1 MDNRFIGTGV
11 AIITPFLNGKIDF
24 DGLKK
29 VTEHVIQ
36 GGVNYIVVLGS
47 TGEAAMVDDSEAK
60 AILDYVI
67 EVNNKRIPIVAGN
80 FAGVN
85 TSEICKKISSYDF
98 DGVDALLIAS
108 PPYVKPSQAGLFDH
122 YSTIAEASPLPIILY
137 NVPGRT
143 KSNMEWQTVVKLAQ
157 SNSKF
162 IGVKEA
168 SGDMIQANKILMNKP
183 DNFFI
188 VSGDDETA
196 LPLLA
201 LGGHGVISVI
211 ANVFPKSFS
220 GMIKAAISGN
230 LTEAR
235 RLNNQTYNLHHHLYK
250 EGNPVGVKA
259 VAKLLGLCEDEVRLP
274 LTSMTKEGYKS
285 LINQVNNIKE

>member
-162 IGVKEA
+162 IGIKEA

>member
-1 MDNRFIGTGV
+1 
-11 AIITPFLNGKIDF
+11 
-24 DGLKK
+24 
-29 VTEHVIQ
+29 
-36 GGVNYIVVLGS
+36 
-47 TGEAAMVDDSEAK
+47 
-60 AILDYVI
+60 
-67 EVNNKRIPIVAGN
+67 
-80 FAGVN
+80 
-85 TSEICKKISSYDF
+85 
-98 DGVDALLIAS
+98 
-108 PPYVKPSQAGLFDH
+108 
-122 YSTIAEASPLPIILY
+122 
-137 NVPGRT
+137 
-143 KSNMEWQTVVKLAQ
+143 MEWQTVVKLAP

>member
-11 AIITPFLNGKIDF
+11 AIITPFQNGKIDF

-36 GGVNYIVVLGS
+36 GGVDYIVVLGS

-60 AILDYVI
+60 DILDYVI
-67 EVNNKRIPIVAGN
+67 KVNNKRLPIVAGN
-80 FAGVN
+80 FAGIN
-85 TSEICKKISSYDF
+85 TSQICQKITEYDF
-98 DGVDALLIAS
+98 NGVDALLIAS
-108 PPYVKPSQAGLFDH
+108 PPYVKPSQEGIFNH
-122 YSTIAEASPLPIILY
+122 YSSIAEASPLPIILY

-143 KSNMEWQTVVKLAQ
+143 KSNMEWQTVVKLAN

-162 IGVKEA
+162 IGIKEA
-168 SGDMIQANKILMNKP
+168 SGDMIQANKLLMNKP
-183 DNFFI
+183 ENFFV

-196 LPLLA
+196 LPLVA
-201 LGGHGVISVI
+201 LGGQGVISVI

-220 GMIKAAISGN
+220 EMISAAINGN
-230 LTEAR
+230 LKEAR
-235 RLNNQTYNLHHHLYK
+235 RLNNTTYNLHHHLYK

-274 LTSMTKEGYKS
+274 LTSMTEEGYKS